1 MALDAGTHLGP
12 YRITSL
18 MGAGGMGEV
27 YRALDPRL
35 AREVAIK
42 VIREGSAS
50 ADGLARVEKE
60 ARLLASLNHPG
71 IALLYGM
78 EEWNGSQ
85 FLVMELV
92 EGETLAERIR
102 RGPISVAESLSLFW
116 QIAQALEA
124 AHHKRIIHRDLKPA
138 NIKITPDGKT
148 KVLDFGLA
156 KAFVSDLGSTVPAES
171 PTITRESRVGGIG
184 GTIAYMSPEQARGQS
199 LDQRTD
205 IWSYGCCWYETISG
219 SRAFHGKTAAD
230 TIAAVLRSEPDW
242 DKLPR
247 ETPAEIRSLLRRCL
261 ERKLSRRAHDMIDV
275 RLAIERVFHPS
286 PALASP
292 FATTRERL
300 SPVTLQ
306 PHDEKTPTERAAWN
320 WKADLRVD
328 RQGFSDAPPV
338 HGTDSSSGEKARQ
351 PRSCTLTLG
360 IAFTMLAALGTGIYL
375 FRSARTL
382 APVEN
387 QPTVAWTPELEERRL
402 QEQSARLKLD
412 ADEVLDEI
420 DELKNDDAAADE
432 TVWKRAES
440 LEAMGRQAY
449 DAQDYETASRRFQTA
464 LDVYQSARSAA
475 STAGRE
481 VSVGTVQTAPDPDR
495 RAIQAALADY
505 EKALETKDLAL
516 FRTVKPNLSSDEERV
531 LEERSRTAGP
541 HDIEL
546 RTDNIVIQGEEAT
559 AQVTQ
564 VMQGDTRKL
573 TFGLQK
579 QGSRWV
585 IVLIEMHQ

>member
-1 MALDAGTHLGP
+1 
-12 YRITSL
+12 
-18 MGAGGMGEV
+18 
-27 YRALDPRL
+27 
-35 AREVAIK
+35 
-42 VIREGSAS
+42 
-50 ADGLARVEKE
+50 
-60 ARLLASLNHPG
+60 
-71 IALLYGM
+71 
-78 EEWNGSQ
+78 
-85 FLVMELV
+85 
-92 EGETLAERIR
+92 
-102 RGPISVAESLSLFW
+102 
-116 QIAQALEA
+116 
-124 AHHKRIIHRDLKPA
+124 
-138 NIKITPDGKT
+138 
-148 KVLDFGLA
+148 
-156 KAFVSDLGSTVPAES
+156 
-171 PTITRESRVGGIG
+171 
-184 GTIAYMSPEQARGQS
+184 
-199 LDQRTD
+199 
-205 IWSYGCCWYETISG
+205 
-219 SRAFHGKTAAD
+219 
-230 TIAAVLRSEPDW
+230 
-242 DKLPR
+242 
-247 ETPAEIRSLLRRCL
+247 
-261 ERKLSRRAHDMIDV
+261 
-275 RLAIERVFHPS
+275 
-286 PALASP
+286 
-292 FATTRERL
+292 
-300 SPVTLQ
+300 
-306 PHDEKTPTERAAWN
+306 
-320 WKADLRVD
+320 
-328 RQGFSDAPPV
+328 
-338 HGTDSSSGEKARQ
+338 
-351 PRSCTLTLG
+351 
-360 IAFTMLAALGTGIYL
+360 MLAAMGTGLYL